1 MAKLKTS
8 PNDQSVKDFI
18 DKITDEKKRQDCW
31 TILKIMEEASGE
43 EARMWGD
50 SIVGFGSYHYKY
62 ASGRQGDWFL
72 TGFSPRRRDL
82 TLYIMTGFDGYADL
96 LEDLG
101 NYRTG
106 VSCLYIKRL
115 DEINLTLLKQL
126 VARSMLHMKQ
136 ERG

>member
-1 MAKLKTS
+1 
-8 PNDQSVKDFI
+8 
-18 DKITDEKKRQDCW
+18 
-31 TILKIMEEASGE
+31 MEEASGE
-43 EARMWGD
+43 EARMWGE

-62 ASGRQGDWFL
+62 SRGSQGDWFL
-72 TGFSPRRRDL
+72 TGFSFRRRDL

-115 DEINLTLLKQL
+115 EDVNLSVLKKL
-126 VARSMLHMKQ
+126 VACSVMHMQ
-136 ERG
+136 QDRD